1 MHRLIVSVFAAFL
14 LVAPGAVAD
23 VADERVT
30 ILLKFLPEPGLEADG
45 KLRFV
50 AESCRACVQRHDP
63 AFERFNTRE
72 SVLQIEVPKARSL
85 ELAFE
90 IAPRQSQRVIINDTD
105 LSVRRDRSKL
115 LVALPPLYEDAIW
128 APALETD
135 IVEPGMVLRIE
146 HADLA
151 RRAGAYAEGRFPEL
165 ERRAADNLSFAM
177 REVIRRM
184 DLGQRVA
191 QEKTGLIMVMGFDT
205 NFPAGHT
212 DAPPHVHMHLRWPN
226 NVGSQIAHY
235 YLDERGLLTENKV
248 GIRALDVPQLRFG
261 PGERFATTD
270 NRGQQVY
277 AHTITSEGFLLID
290 RPSDGAS
297 CLLSPKGAGFQD
309 GVGLDCG
316 PLGAV
321 DIAVTNDFAE
331 GLIVVRTGEI
341 EERFRYDT
349 GTGKLLTPNES
360 PPAPASARN
369 PVY

>member
-1 MHRLIVSVFAAFL
+1 MHRLILSVFAAFL
-14 LVAPGAVAD
+14 LVAPGALAEVAE
-23 VADERVT
+23 ERVT
-30 ILLKFLPEPGLEADG
+30 VLLKFLPEPGLQADG
-45 KLRFV
+45 KVKFV
-50 AESCRACVQRHDP
+50 ADTCRTCVQQHDP
-63 AFERFNTRE
+63 AFERFNARE

-90 IAPRQSQRVIINDTD
+90 VSSRQSQRVILNDMD
-105 LSVRRDRSKL
+105 LPLRRDGSRL
-115 LVALPPLYEDAIW
+115 IVALPPLNEGAIW

-135 IVEPGMVLRIE
+135 IVETGMVLRIE

-151 RRAGAYAEGRFPEL
+151 RRAGAYADGRFPEL
-165 ERRAADNLSFAM
+165 ERRAADNLTFAM

-184 DLGQRVA
+184 DLGERVA
-191 QEKTGLIMVMGFDT
+191 QEETGLIMVMGFDT

-248 GIRALDVPQLRFG
+248 GIRAFGVPQLRFG
-261 PGERFATTD
+261 RGERFATTD

-297 CLLSPKGAGFQD
+297 CLLSPNGAGFQD
-309 GVGLDCG
+309 GVRLDCG
-316 PLGAV
+316 PLGAA
-321 DIAVTNDFAE
+321 DIAVDNNFAE
-331 GLIVVRTGEI
+331 GLMVARTGEI
-341 EERFRYDT
+341 EEKFRYDT
-349 GTGKLLTPNES
+349 GTGRLLSPSEA
-360 PPAPASARN
+360 PPAPTSARN
-369 PVY
+369 PVF